1 MSEPLVPTD
10 RIQRRKLQNKL
21 SARESRRRQAER
33 MQRLEN
39 MLIERDKEIELLT
52 KLVVVLMEQKKR
64 LRAQI

>member
-39 MLIERDKEIELLT
+39 MLIERDKEIELLK

>member
-10 RIQRRKLQNKL
+10 PVQRRKLQNKL

-33 MQRLEN
+33 MTRLEN
-39 MLIERDKEIELLT
+39 MLIERDKEIELLK

-64 LRAQI
+64 LQAQI

>member
-21 SARESRRRQAER
+21 SARESRRRQAEK
-33 MQRLEN
+33 MKRLE
-39 MLIERDKEIELLT
+39 LLLTERDKEIELLK

>member
-10 RIQRRKLQNKL
+10 PVQRRKLQNKQ

-33 MQRLEN
+33 MARLEN
-39 MLIERDKEIELLT
+39 MLIERDKEIELLK

-64 LRAQI
+64 LQAQI